1 MLCQISCLAKGLVTM
16 LAFKWLPTSVCSFV
30 FFQISCLAKSLVTL
44 FTLKWLLTSVYSF
57 MSFQISHHSKRLVI
71 LFALNRLLTS
81 VSSFMYF
88 QISWWWVNSSSEC
101 LHLTLL
107 SCNVLISLSLDQYIK
122 ASFWDFP
129 VMTEWTR
136 LCISQIEALTSPP
149 GIWLFWILSF
159 KFPPPRA
166 KMLFKC
172 PTLGSIRVMKCPH
185 PGDISQAHE
194 WRKDGK
200 NAFSCRTKSL

>member
-1 MLCQISCLAKGLVTM
+1 MFFQISCLAKGLVTILALKWLLTSVYSFMSFQISCPSKRLVTLFALKWLLTCVYSLMSFQISCLAKGLVTM
-16 LAFKWLPTSVCSFV
+16 LVFKWLPTSVF
-30 FFQISCLAKSLVTL
+30 
-44 FTLKWLLTSVYSF
+44 SF

-88 QISWWWVNSSSEC
+88 QISWWWVNSSSEY

-107 SCNVLISLSLDQYIK
+107 SFDVLISLSLDQYIK

-136 LCISQIEALTSPP
+136 LTRNFQH
-149 GIWLFWILSF
+149 
-159 KFPPPRA
+159 
-166 KMLFKC
+166 
-172 PTLGSIRVMKCPH
+172 PH
-185 PGDISQAHE
+185 VRGHSRSYSWKRKEPGDAIE
-194 WRKDGK
+194 TTRP
-200 NAFSCRTKSL
+200 CL

>member
-1 MLCQISCLAKGLVTM
+1 MYSFMSSQMSCLAKGPVTILALKWLLTSVYSFMEFQISCLAKRLVTLFALKRLLTTMYSFMSSQISCLAKGLVTM
-16 LAFKWLPTSVCSFV
+16 LAFKWLPTSVF
-30 FFQISCLAKSLVTL
+30 
-44 FTLKWLLTSVYSF
+44 SF

-71 LFALNRLLTS
+71 LSALNRLLTS

-107 SCNVLISLSLDQYIK
+107 SFNELISLSLDQYIK

-136 LCISQIEALTSPP
+136 LTRNFQH
-149 GIWLFWILSF
+149 
-159 KFPPPRA
+159 PRVRGHSRSYSW
-166 KMLFKC
+166 KRKE
-172 PTLGSIRVMKCPH
+172 
-185 PGDISQAHE
+185 PGDAIETTRQ
-194 WRKDGK
+194 
-200 NAFSCRTKSL
+200 CL